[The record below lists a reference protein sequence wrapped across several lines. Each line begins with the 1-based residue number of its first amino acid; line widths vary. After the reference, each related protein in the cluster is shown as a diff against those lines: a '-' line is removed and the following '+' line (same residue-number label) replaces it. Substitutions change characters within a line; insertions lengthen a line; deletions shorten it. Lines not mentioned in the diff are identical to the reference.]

1 MIISSIPKILPLTQ
15 TTFISCLLVLGV
27 ALSRKGSSGKDEN
40 PSGTIKRQKVFIASL
55 KDQVSSLVVG
65 NDQLERVGR
74 LNDAE
79 LEELRVENR
88 SLRQQIKDYSFRV
101 SQLEAKLKEQ

>member
-1 MIISSIPKILPLTQ
+1 
-15 TTFISCLLVLGV
+15 
-27 ALSRKGSSGKDEN
+27 
-40 PSGTIKRQKVFIASL
+40 
-55 KDQVSSLVVG
+55 VG